1 MTNIFQPEG
10 INSNNG
16 TTRFYNNNIRT
27 GSRICLGFVS
37 PGSSGSNVYT
47 HIKTTL
53 GGSTNTM
60 VKFEYDG
67 YTYASLNVHNSVTFY
82 TYHGTSSP
90 YDPSLVN
97 WGESTGGIVNYYY
110 SSDDY
115 VVIVIQSNPQY
126 TGGFLYVQ
134 SGYSHQNHDI
144 DVMAYSASS
153 NTSGVY

>member
-1 MTNIFQPEG
+1 MGAKLLKEG
-10 INSNNG
+10 INTSETLRHYSTNV
-16 TTRFYNNNIRT
+16 RA

-37 PGSSGSNVYT
+37 PNSSGSNVYV
-47 HIKTTL
+47 HLKTTL
-53 GGSTNTM
+53 GGSTNQM

-67 YTYASLNVHNSVTFY
+67 YTYASLNIHNSVTFY
-82 TYHGTSSP
+82 TYTGTSTP
-90 YDPSLVN
+90 YTPSLVN

-115 VVIVIQSNPQY
+115 VVIVVQAAPQY

-134 SGYSHQNHDI
+134 TGHSHMNHSIDI
-144 DVMAYSASS
+144 MAYSASA